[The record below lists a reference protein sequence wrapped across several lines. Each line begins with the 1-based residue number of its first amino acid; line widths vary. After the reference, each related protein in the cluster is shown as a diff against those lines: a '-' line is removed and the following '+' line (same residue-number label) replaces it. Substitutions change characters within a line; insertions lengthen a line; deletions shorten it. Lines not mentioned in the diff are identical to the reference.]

1 MPAMPSALQGLRL
14 LIVEDEPDSRE
25 LLRIVLQMHGAQ
37 VECVTCFYEA
47 IEQLEQSDFDAI
59 LSNVRLPDGESYSSI
74 REWRQRET
82 KLGRTMIPAI
92 AVTASDRDVN
102 RPKAI
107 DAGFQDWISKPIEP
121 DKIVQAVVNAVRQTP

>member
-1 MPAMPSALQGLRL
+1 MPSALQGLRL